1 MVYDQ
6 PEVIAQTSLKAL
18 TYPDL
23 VIWLE
28 DLLRSHPT
36 FDYLDRLLA
45 HRSNIRKT
53 QVQ

>member
-6 PEVIAQTSLKAL
+6 PEVIAQTSLKTL

-23 VIWLE
+23 AIWLE

-36 FDYLDRLLA
+36 FDYQDRLLSR
-45 HRSNIRKT
+45 RSNIQKT